1 MTTEQP
7 NAISAHPGNAAAEDA
22 LSIYVAALAA
32 VRADHLILST
42 LRREGDILQVGDL
55 SLPLADFERVYLVGA
70 GKAAAMMAAAAEQ
83 KLAGF
88 LTKGV
93 VVTKYGHRVPTQQVH
108 VLEAG
113 HPVPDAASLEAG
125 RVIHA
130 LVSQAGERDL
140 VICLISGGASA
151 LMELPHESVTL
162 NDLRM
167 TTDLL
172 LKAGAGVEELNTV
185 RACLSKLKAGGL
197 ARAAYPAR
205 VVCLLLSDVL
215 GNPLGII
222 GSGPCVEIPVD
233 PAAAKE
239 VLLQYGLWEAVSE
252 AVRELLTT
260 PLIPLASWGDS
271 EHSRRLQEGW
281 GGSRV
286 DHILLGDIWTAIRAA
301 REAALA
307 RGLRPCV
314 LTGYLTGEARE
325 VARIFGG
332 IARDLPQTA
341 PLNGINCY
349 IAGGETTVTVRG
361 EGRGGRSQEIA
372 CAAAA
377 LLDGVEGVALLAAG
391 TDGTDGPTD
400 AAGGLVDGETL
411 NRAKAAGASLEAALA
426 QSDSYTFLQAAQALV
441 ITGPTQSNVGDLI
454 VVVHRIGESGE
465 NSRNPLCAGT
475 GS

>member
-1 MTTEQP
+1 
-7 NAISAHPGNAAAEDA
+7 
-22 LSIYVAALAA
+22 
-32 VRADHLILST
+32 
-42 LRREGDILQVGDL
+42 
-55 SLPLADFERVYLVGA
+55 
-70 GKAAAMMAAAAEQ
+70 
-83 KLAGF
+83 
-88 LTKGV
+88 
-93 VVTKYGHRVPTQQVH
+93 
-108 VLEAG
+108 
-113 HPVPDAASLEAG
+113 
-125 RVIHA
+125 
-130 LVSQAGERDL
+130 
-140 VICLISGGASA
+140 
-151 LMELPHESVTL
+151 
-162 NDLRM
+162 
-167 TTDLL
+167 
-172 LKAGAGVEELNTV
+172 
-185 RACLSKLKAGGL
+185 
-197 ARAAYPAR
+197 
-205 VVCLLLSDVL
+205 
-215 GNPLGII
+215 
-222 GSGPCVEIPVD
+222 
-233 PAAAKE
+233 
-239 VLLQYGLWEAVSE
+239 
-252 AVRELLTT
+252 
-260 PLIPLASWGDS
+260 
-271 EHSRRLQEGW
+271 
-281 GGSRV
+281 
-286 DHILLGDIWTAIRAA
+286 
-301 REAALA
+301 
-307 RGLRPCV
+307 
-314 LTGYLTGEARE
+314 